1 LSPTR
6 IDLSKYS
13 PDLISEQ
20 DGQTPPPAKRRNSPT
35 LEQTPLLAVEPFAD
49 SPNPVEDG
57 ICRSSV
63 LSEGKP
69 VDPGQV
75 IDGVHETK
83 SGKDQQQP
91 SAKILSPIDLT
102 CQSTSLPVTTSE
114 ENPVTNATGMKDCL
128 GDGLSESF
136 AEESD
141 EYDVEEIVDHDI
153 YEGHTRYRVKWEGYI
168 DKTWEGEG
176 NFDKCPQLLIDYW
189 KSSYLSLLKQHTC
202 RCRDD

>member
-1 LSPTR
+1 MRTLETHKRNRSLSPTR

-35 LEQTPLLAVEPFAD
+35 LEQTPLLAVEPFTD

-153 YEGHTRYRVKWEGYI
+153 YEGYTRYRVK
-168 DKTWEGEG
+168 
-176 NFDKCPQLLIDYW
+176 
-189 KSSYLSLLKQHTC
+189 
-202 RCRDD
+202 